1 MSFKSKLSLAVC
13 GLVFSAM
20 PVWAAE
26 EIPVGNDKT
35 VDMAIS
41 IYNNNLGFVR
51 DTRKVQLPAGQNT
64 IAFEGVASQI
74 KAETA
79 MLSGMGIDVLEQNY
93 DYDLLTPN
101 NILEQ
106 FVGKTVKTALYNPEK
121 NETVFDSATVLN
133 SNYGSPILKFSY
145 GIETAFPGRI
155 VFDSV
160 PQNLR
165 VKPTLAVNLKNDK
178 AGDKN
183 LELAYLTNGISWKAD
198 YIAEVKGDNSL
209 SLNTWITLNNETGA
223 DFENAK
229 VQLISGSVNQTYTV
243 SAAPRM
249 MAFAAKGMLNAE
261 MTSDSMDTGGMV
273 ERANISDY
281 YLYTLPE
288 KTTIKDKQSKQVSMM
303 NLDNVKFEKEYEMVS
318 PLYLGL
324 GLRENEFLKQNPKVV
339 FKLVNDKASNLGLP
353 MPGGVVR
360 FYEKDNKGNMQ
371 FIGESQI
378 EQSAAGEKIDLTIGK
393 AFDIFAKG
401 RVKKV
406 RAISKDMNE
415 ADVEIEFNN
424 ASDKDKKVVFT
435 QNISNTWEIL
445 AENIKHEPKNASAV
459 KWSVDVPK
467 GGKTVLTYTV
477 RVSRNK

>member
-1 MSFKSKLSLAVC
+1 MFVKSRISLAVC
-13 GLVFSAM
+13 GLMFSAM
-20 PVWAAE
+20 PVWAAG
-26 EIPVGNDKT
+26 EILVGNDKT

-51 DTRKVQLPAGQNT
+51 DTRKVNLPAGRNA

-79 MLSGMGIDVLEQNY
+79 MLSGAGVDVLEQNY
-93 DYDLLTPN
+93 DYDLLTST

-106 FVGKTVKTALYNPEK
+106 YVGKTVKTALYNPEK
-121 NETVFDSATVLN
+121 NETIFDSATVLN

-145 GIETAFPGRI
+145 GVETSFPGRI
-155 VFDSV
+155 VFDKV
-160 PQNLR
+160 PENLR
-165 VKPTLAVNLKNDK
+165 VKPTLVVDLKNDK

-183 LELAYLTNGISWKAD
+183 VELAYLTNGISWKAD
-198 YIAEVKGDNSL
+198 YIAEVKGDDSL

-223 DFENAK
+223 DYENVR
-229 VQLISGSVNQTYTV
+229 VQLISGSVNQTYAV
-243 SAAPRM
+243 AGAPRM
-249 MAFAAKGMLNAE
+249 MALAAKGRNYEMDAAVAE
-261 MTSDSMDTGGMV
+261 TGAV
-273 ERANISDY
+273 ERTNISDY

-303 NLDNVKFEKEYEMVS
+303 NLDNVKFEKKYEMMS

-324 GLRENEFLKQNPKVV
+324 GLRENEFTKQNPSVV

-360 FYEKDNKGNMQ
+360 FYEKDGKGNMQ

-393 AFDIFAKG
+393 AFDVFAKG
-401 RVKKV
+401 QIKKV
-406 RAISKDMNE
+406 RAISKEMNE

-424 ASDKDKKVVFT
+424 ASDKNKKVIFT
-435 QNISNTWEIL
+435 QNIANNWEIL
-445 AENIKHEPKNASAV
+445 AENVKHEPKNASAV
-459 KWSVDVPK
+459 KWSIDVPK

-477 RVSRNK
+477 RVSKNR